1 MRIRSVTTILSLAI
15 LAGSIF
21 AADARVGATGPN
33 HRGNDRVETGERG
46 AGDAESVNRRR
57 NNCIVGAAPIDCP
70 RTKPLTFEMEEK
82 EDDCNCK
89 PVAMQVGGQT
99 RIVLD
104 CYQTRMVN
112 EVKRTYVCNRP

>member
-1 MRIRSVTTILSLAI
+1 MRIRSATTILSLAI

-21 AADARVGATGPN
+21 AAEARVGAAGPN
-33 HRGNDRVETGERG
+33 GRGDDRIEAGERG

-57 NNCIVGAAPIDCP
+57 SNCIVGAAPIDCP
-70 RTKPLTFEMEEK
+70 RTTPFTFEMEEK
-82 EDDCNCK
+82 EDECSCR
-89 PVAMQVGGQT
+89 PFAMQVGGQT

-104 CYQTRMVN
+104 CYQTRIVN